1 MAQYE
6 GLGRRVF
13 FASSPPLPLH
23 FFFILAFFVLQSRT
37 DGALNNMGDNNDAR
51 MAPERERE
59 RERVSLAALQ

>member
-37 DGALNNMGDNNDAR
+37 DGALNNMGDNNDA
-51 MAPERERE
+51 
-59 RERVSLAALQ
+59 